1 MGRFFHYYLRSMR
14 LYYCF
19 VTGVATLAGCVA
31 ARGVTE
37 HLPVWDWCDTAVIVI
52 GFLAWGVNQI
62 VSDWFDRKEDAVN
75 APHRPMVTG
84 ELSPR
89 PALILSGSLMALF
102 AVTAFLVSPVSLLIL
117 IVGGLLNV
125 LYSLLKGVPVL
136 NTLVYGAAIFCCT
149 LFGLSAH
156 CNLIENG
163 AHWLLPA
170 LCFFG
175 LPPHILM
182 CHNSYFKDIEGD
194 RAAGLRTLPVLF
206 PRFSLWLGMIL
217 SGGWTALIVFLL
229 CNMMLSLGALT
240 ERLLLFVFLL
250 MTVYLT
256 FRLFRHLW
264 KKDQHRATRL
274 NCQLCVA
281 WLWLIPAAFS
291 PYWLIGM
298 LASVLLIQLI
308 YKWYPDDKE

>member
-1 MGRFFHYYLRSMR
+1 MLKFLYYYLRSMR
-14 LYYCF
+14 LYYGF
-19 VTGVATLAGCVA
+19 VTATTVLAGLCLAHVNHA
-31 ARGVTE
+31 PGELGHWTLSDALMLVF
-37 HLPVWDWCDTAVIVI
+37 

-102 AVTAFLVSPVSLLIL
+102 AVTAYLVSPVSLLIL

-194 RAAGLRTLPVLF
+194 RAAKLKT
-206 PRFSLWLGMIL
+206 
-217 SGGWTALIVFLL
+217 
-229 CNMMLSLGALT
+229 
-240 ERLLLFVFLL
+240 
-250 MTVYLT
+250 
-256 FRLFRHLW
+256 
-264 KKDQHRATRL
+264 
-274 NCQLCVA
+274 
-281 WLWLIPAAFS
+281 
-291 PYWLIGM
+291 
-298 LASVLLIQLI
+298 
-308 YKWYPDDKE
+308 